1 MKIDTSFSYST
12 RVLVSIA
19 ALGVALLTLQ
29 NAADMVSSLL
39 LAWLIVLVAS
49 PLLHKLRDKGMPVWL
64 SMMLTLLAL
73 SLIHI

>member
-1 MKIDTSFSYST
+1 MKIDASFSYSI

-29 NAADMVSSLL
+29 NAADMVNSLL

-49 PLLHKLRDKGMPVWL
+49 PLLHRLRAKVDGFG
-64 SMMLTLLAL
+64 A
-73 SLIHI
+73 